1 MKIARN
7 HYSGGVKEIVREF
20 VDFLSPTY
28 GPAGR
33 KVLIQDGYNITSA
46 DDGKTAAQHYELDNE
61 IDNAVVM
68 YVKEAMNKTDSR
80 VGDGTTTSA
89 IILGALVEEAGKK
102 NANPLLAINPHG
114 IIQDIRK
121 GAEEAVKQIKK
132 ASKDIKTKEELYE
145 VAYNSYNNEEVARV
159 ISDTLFSI
167 GKNGAISIED
177 SPTAKTEC
185 EVVEGMELAKG
196 YASPYFVD
204 EGDRVSLK
212 EPVVLLAN
220 GKVELFRELLPLLQ
234 KMVQEKKSEILIIA
248 EGFSDEVV
256 KNLLMAKIHGGLK
269 TLLVENPAYG
279 DKKLELLK
287 DMAVICGAK
296 IVDDKTDVRIAFENM
311 GTLISAVSKKESTI
325 LVGSGKKADINKR
338 IAQLKEELVKANE
351 FEKVGLEK
359 RIASLAGGVAILK
372 VGANTENEQKTKKLK
387 VEDAVNATKVAF
399 RDGIV
404 KGGGRTFE
412 SIKTSS
418 EILNRA
424 LKAPRKMLEVNGKE
438 FLDENVY
445 DPTQVLIA
453 ALESGVSIAC
463 GLLEMESVI
472 ATKREKQEKIQY

>member
-1 MKIARN
+1 MKIVRN
-7 HYSGGVKEIVREF
+7 HYSGGVREIVREF

-46 DDGKTAAQHYELDNE
+46 DDGKTAAQHYELENE
-61 IDNAVVM
+61 VDNAVVM

-89 IILGALVEEAGKK
+89 IILGALVAEASKL
-102 NANPLLAINPHG
+102 NSNPLVATNPHG
-114 IIQDIRK
+114 IIQDIRR

-145 VAYNSYNNEEVARV
+145 VAYNSYNNEEIAKV

-167 GKNGAISIED
+167 GKDGAISIED

-204 EGDRVSLK
+204 EGDRISLK
-212 EPVVLLAN
+212 DPVVLLAN
-220 GKVELFRELLPLLQ
+220 GKVELFRELIPLLQ
-234 KMVQEKKSEILIIA
+234 TLVKEGKKDILIIA
-248 EGFSDEVV
+248 EAFSDEVV

-269 TLLVENPAYG
+269 PLLVENPAYG

-287 DMAVICGAK
+287 DMVVICGGK
-296 IVDDKTDVRIAFENM
+296 IVDDKTDIKIAYENL
-311 GTLISAVSKKESTI
+311 GKLTSAVSKKDSTI
-325 LVGSGKKADINKR
+325 LVGEGKKSDINKR
-338 IAQLKEELVKANE
+338 IEKLRDELTKANE
-351 FEKVGLEK
+351 FEKVGIEK

-387 VEDAVNATKVAF
+387 VEDSVNATKVAF

-404 KGGGRTFE
+404 RGGGRTFE

-418 EILNRA
+418 EILNTA
-424 LKAPRKMLEVNGKE
+424 LKAPRKMLEMNGKE
-438 FLDENVY
+438 FLDEKVY

-463 GLLEMESVI
+463 GLLEIEGII